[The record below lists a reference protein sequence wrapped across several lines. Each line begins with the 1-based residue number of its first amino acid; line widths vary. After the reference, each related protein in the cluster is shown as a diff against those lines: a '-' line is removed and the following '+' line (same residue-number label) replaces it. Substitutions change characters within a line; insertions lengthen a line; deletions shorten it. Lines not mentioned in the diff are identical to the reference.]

1 MWCLR
6 MIIGCAGATG
16 RVLLP
21 VTMAACWMWA
31 ASGRADVIVLTN
43 QTRDAVTFQVVGTKA
58 RGDAMTLPT
67 NELTVLS
74 LRGPCEVTFGPQP
87 AAASYRLDA
96 NAVYTFVNNDRG
108 QVDLEQLDL
117 GGTEETAGGRAL
129 ETRGPTQSIAE
140 ISVELLVD
148 NYEPTLPDVWESR
161 LRKRIERISTILEH
175 YCRVRLKVVSVDQ
188 WTTSPES
195 VEFPQALAEF
205 QRRVTPQPGRVA
217 IGFTGRYQDAPGR
230 LHLGVTTGMLETH
243 ILVREWS
250 KTMSEPE
257 REEVLLHEVGHFLG
271 AVHSPDRLSVMRPLL
286 ADNQAIRT
294 TFRIGFDPVNTLLIN
309 LVAEEIRMRRA
320 TSVHELSAAT
330 RLRLSQ
336 IYAKLADT
344 VPGDKSARQYHFQM
358 GLAGDTPL
366 ANATRGVVSA
376 VRTAALEHAARGG
389 VLRED
394 RLTEYY
400 VRYAAKT
407 AAGLPHDVAPA
418 ALLLGLGIGLDESAT
433 LLDNRLTGAFS
444 RVVESESE
452 REQRGKA
459 LASPTLLGRRDLA
472 RHFFLSAYLT
482 AIIGAP
488 AAESAGLAKE
498 LADATG
504 GNGFSFPDLA
514 ADLAGISFA
523 ERVLRRE
530 VPLEQLAERF
540 EVARFMPTIEDL
552 PEGLA
557 WSDLAPRM
565 QGEDAQTFAGYRKTI
580 LDRILKLRSAPPAPN
595 GGG

>member
-1 MWCLR
+1 
-6 MIIGCAGATG
+6 
-16 RVLLP
+16 
-21 VTMAACWMWA
+21 
-31 ASGRADVIVLTN
+31 
-43 QTRDAVTFQVVGTKA
+43 
-58 RGDAMTLPT
+58 
-67 NELTVLS
+67 
-74 LRGPCEVTFGPQP
+74 
-87 AAASYRLDA
+87 
-96 NAVYTFVNNDRG
+96 
-108 QVDLEQLDL
+108 
-117 GGTEETAGGRAL
+117 
-129 ETRGPTQSIAE
+129 
-140 ISVELLVD
+140 
-148 NYEPTLPDVWESR
+148 
-161 LRKRIERISTILEH
+161 
-175 YCRVRLKVVSVDQ
+175 
-188 WTTSPES
+188 
-195 VEFPQALAEF
+195 
-205 QRRVTPQPGRVA
+205 
-217 IGFTGRYQDAPGR
+217 
-230 LHLGVTTGMLETH
+230 
-243 ILVREWS
+243 
-250 KTMSEPE
+250 
-257 REEVLLHEVGHFLG
+257 
-271 AVHSPDRLSVMRPLL
+271 
-286 ADNQAIRT
+286 
-294 TFRIGFDPVNTLLIN
+294 
-309 LVAEEIRMRRA
+309 
-320 TSVHELSAAT
+320 
-330 RLRLSQ
+330 
-336 IYAKLADT
+336 
-344 VPGDKSARQYHFQM
+344 M

-366 ANATRGVVSA
+366 ANATRGVISA